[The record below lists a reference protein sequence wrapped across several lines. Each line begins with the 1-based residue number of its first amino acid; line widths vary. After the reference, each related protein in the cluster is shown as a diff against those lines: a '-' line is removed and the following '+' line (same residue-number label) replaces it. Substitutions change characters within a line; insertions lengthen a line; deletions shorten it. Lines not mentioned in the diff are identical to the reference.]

1 MRRGY
6 PTAQRLRD
14 SAAAHEP
21 PFQLDD
27 HIPLGFEVKS
37 HNVCSPTAPKDVL
50 AFSEFQVV
58 AVASE

>member
-1 MRRGY
+1 
-6 PTAQRLRD
+6 LRD